1 MRRIFSIIF
10 LSILLTSSCCCGTS
24 AEKVDATKGVVLSTE
39 KIILPGSIDK
49 ESDDPYKHGLELHIT
64 KFMYEGHDYM
74 YIFNIDLE
82 DIIDG
87 DNPYQVLHDP
97 NCRKC
102 NEKSSGS
109 TLSNYQS
116 MFDW

>member
-1 MRRIFSIIF
+1 
-10 LSILLTSSCCCGTS
+10 
-24 AEKVDATKGVVLSTE
+24 
-39 KIILPGSIDK
+39 
-49 ESDDPYKHGLELHIT
+49 
-64 KFMYEGHDYM
+64 MYEGHDYM

-97 NCRKC
+97 DCRKC
-102 NEKSSGS
+102 NSKPSQS